1 MLPIRRLSLFSQH
14 RLAYRSYQRRK
25 QVNNEKQFYA
35 SIAESMR
42 NGAKLEERLAI
53 MEIVIEELKHAS
65 TQEELQALDRVAA
78 QIKHRTTKG
87 L

>member
-1 MLPIRRLSLFSQH
+1 MATTRNP
-14 RLAYRSYQRRK
+14 YRFYQRRN
-25 QVNNEKQFYA
+25 QVTAESDFYEK
-35 SIAESMR
+35 IAESMR

-65 TQEELQALDRVAA
+65 TQAELDALDRVAA
-78 QIKHRTTKG
+78 QIKHRTTQG